1 MYFYHYYDKRTG
13 PFRSLSDLSLEDAKA
28 VLEVIKREKP
38 KSQSARRDPLY
49 VEHRRRCEGILRA
62 AFAEKGG
69 KMQRMAPHY
78 LVVEHSPWL
87 STWYEEG
94 AFVRIPAEEFD
105 KSTIS
110 FTYGDSMPAFSP
122 LVNDGKEYRQRLYTY
137 EEILQ
142 VIGKYGLP
150 QDWNDDGRL
159 GPERYIEVQG
169 WSDEVIGR
177 YL

>member
-1 MYFYHYYDKRTG
+1 
-13 PFRSLSDLSLEDAKA
+13 
-28 VLEVIKREKP
+28 
-38 KSQSARRDPLY
+38 
-49 VEHRRRCEGILRA
+49 
-62 AFAEKGG
+62 
-69 KMQRMAPHY
+69 MQRMAPHY

-159 GPERYIEVQG
+159 GPERYIEVQV